1 MVKVCDAFEFTFPT
15 DSLLR
20 KVNMSFGFNDSMSC
34 HAVLS
39 ILKRKH
45 AFAKIQIGWEAWEFI
60 VSNQASM

>member
-1 MVKVCDAFEFTFPT
+1 MVRVCDAFEFILPT
-15 DSLLR
+15 DFLLR
-20 KVNMSFGFNDSMSC
+20 KVNLSFGFNDSMSY
-34 HAVLS
+34 HAFLS